1 MVNQEIGSFDKLRD
15 LTESLLRLKERI
27 SHEILASLISG
38 PHPPD
43 GENQTESDDCDLEE
57 SKLTSRLIRQL
68 EELTEQTDRTKVLL
82 GLIDLQAVMDGR
94 LNQLFQADCSTP
106 IGRHPSRY

>member
-27 SHEILASLISG
+27 SHEILASLIRG

-43 GENQTESDDCDLEE
+43 RENQTESDDCDLEE
-57 SKLTSRLIRQL
+57 RKLTSRLIRQL

-94 LNQLFQADCSTP
+94 LNQLFQAD
-106 IGRHPSRY
+106 